1 MKTRI
6 SIALILFVATALLG
20 VGCKKNKDATPTG
33 TLLNYTNLKSTTFD
47 RIDIIVDGKVAG
59 TITMPYTT
67 KPVCGDASSPIA
79 AAIKLSVG
87 NHKVYALQYKD
98 GKEVAEWPETTEVIK
113 EDKCTLANWVE

>member
-1 MKTRI
+1 ML
-6 SIALILFVATALLG
+6 SALILCASIVSLG
-20 VGCKKNKDATPTG
+20 VGCKKEKDTTPTG

-59 TITMPYTT
+59 TITKPYTT